1 MQILLQLVPAGS
13 LCRPLL
19 ALSMCGGLREVTKC
33 KKLWGQQAWAQ
44 ILTSFT
50 NFTSLSL
57 DFSIYKM
64 GVILLISEL
73 WLVQLKV
80 LTYFK
85 GLGMEH

>member
-1 MQILLQLVPAGS
+1 M
-13 LCRPLL
+13 
-19 ALSMCGGLREVTKC
+19 TKC
-33 KKLWGQQAWAQ
+33 KKFWGQQAWAQ

-57 DFSIYKM
+57 DFFIYKM
-64 GVILLISEL
+64 GVILSISEL

-85 GLGMEH
+85 GLGMEQEFLFSLSLLESLLVSLRCWS